1 MGHSEPISSNAQN
14 SVLPYSP
21 PNDRRTPAIDPR
33 TFGCCARGAMTPAIF
48 PSRRAW
54 RGLGLLLAA
63 CTLAVRLPAA
73 SLAPSADVEAGR
85 KLFRDLCSNCHG
97 HEGAGAMAPSLQ
109 RPRLTYA
116 PDEATLRVVIAD
128 GIGGRGMPRVRRW
141 SEKELREL
149 VAYVQWL
156 GAVPATPL
164 PGDPAKGR
172 EVFNRVGCATCHV
185 VNGQG
190 GTLGPE
196 LTAIGRMR
204 GPDYLREA
212 IVNPGATLP
221 KGTLPVPGRGYD
233 EYLPVVA
240 VTRAGKEIKGVRLNE
255 DLMTIQIRD
264 EQSQFHSLRKSELT
278 RLDKLTG
285 TSLMPNLSA
294 QLAPGE
300 LDHLIAYLASL
311 QGQP

>member
-1 MGHSEPISSNAQN
+1 
-14 SVLPYSP
+14 
-21 PNDRRTPAIDPR
+21 
-33 TFGCCARGAMTPAIF
+33 MTPA
-48 PSRRAW
+48 PLPLRRT
-54 RGLGLLLAA
+54 RRVSGLLLAA
-63 CTLAVRLPAA
+63 FLIATRLTGATA
-73 SLAPSADVEAGR
+73 APSADAEAGR

-172 EVFNRVGCATCHV
+172 EVFNRVGCVTCHV

-196 LTAIGRMR
+196 LTTIGRMR
-204 GPDYLREA
+204 GAEYLREA
-212 IVNPGATLP
+212 IVNPGAVLP

-233 EYLPVVA
+233 EFLPVVA
-240 VTRAGKEIKGVRLNE
+240 VTRTGREIKGVRLNE
-255 DLMTIQIRD
+255 DLLTIQIRD
-264 EQSQFHSLRKSELT
+264 EQSQFHSLRKSDLT
-278 RLDKLTG
+278 RLQKLSG
-285 TSLMPNLSA
+285 TSVMPNLSA

-300 LDHLIAYLASL
+300 LDHLVAYLASL

>member
-1 MGHSEPISSNAQN
+1 
-14 SVLPYSP
+14 
-21 PNDRRTPAIDPR
+21 
-33 TFGCCARGAMTPAIF
+33 MTPALF
-48 PSRRAW
+48 PSRRTW
-54 RGLGLLLAA
+54 RDLVLLLAVFMA
-63 CTLAVRLPAA
+63 AARLSAA
-73 SLAPSADVEAGR
+73 APGLSTDAEAGQ

-116 PDEATLRVVIAD
+116 PDEATLRVVITD

-141 SEKELREL
+141 TAQELRAL

-164 PGDPAKGR
+164 PGDPTKGR
-172 EVFNRVGCATCHV
+172 EVFNRLGCATCHL

-190 GTLGPE
+190 GTFGPE
-196 LTAIGRMR
+196 LTTIGRMR
-204 GPDYLREA
+204 GPDYLRES

-221 KGTLPVPGRGYD
+221 KGTLPIPGRGYD

-255 DLMTIQIRD
+255 DLLTIQVRD
-264 EQSQFHSLRKSELT
+264 EQSQFHSLRKSDLT
-278 RLDKLTG
+278 RLEKLTG

-300 LDHLIAYLASL
+300 LDHVIAYLASL